1 MDQKTVVITGASRG
15 IGYAAAELF
24 AKAGFQVVA
33 NYNRS
38 EASVRKLEAQYPNVV
53 AVRADVSKKEEAEH
67 LISQAICRFGQV
79 DVLIN
84 NAGIAQQKLFTDVS
98 ESEWD
103 QVFDVNVKGT
113 VFCSQ
118 AALRDM
124 IRRKDGKIINLSS
137 VWGQKGAS
145 CEVCYSAS
153 KAAIIGLTK
162 ALAKE
167 VGLSGVTVNCVAPG
181 VIDTEMNGHL
191 DEETMSALK
200 EETPLA
206 RIGTVEEVA
215 QLLYFLA
222 SDQSNFITGQVV
234 GINGGFGE

>member
-1 MDQKTVVITGASRG
+1 M
-15 IGYAAAELF
+15 
-24 AKAGFQVVA
+24 
-33 NYNRS
+33 
-38 EASVRKLEAQYPNVV
+38 
-53 AVRADVSKKEEAEH
+53 
-67 LISQAICRFGQV
+67 
-79 DVLIN
+79 LIN